1 MIPKDLPI
9 RSSLR
14 WLSLI
19 ILVMMVP
26 WLIAYVTGFTFFTA
40 LMALY
45 WLTPIGTIL
54 MAFSLALIIGI
65 IYGCLSTAIS
75 DPYSHL
81 KAFAYAH
88 GLFTSTT
95 SLPLLYTFIF
105 TEQVDPIRF
114 PEFFRFTIPLWI
126 ALPVDFSLY
135 TVYALL
141 AYRSLSEIIGYHSR
155 KPLKDVVRYWR

>member
-26 WLIAYVTGFTFFTA
+26 WLIAYVTDGTFAMA

-54 MAFSLALIIGI
+54 MAFSLALIVGI
-65 IYGCLSTAIS
+65 IYGCLST
-75 DPYSHL
+75 
-81 KAFAYAH
+81 
-88 GLFTSTT
+88 
-95 SLPLLYTFIF
+95 
-105 TEQVDPIRF
+105 
-114 PEFFRFTIPLWI
+114 
-126 ALPVDFSLY
+126 
-135 TVYALL
+135 
-141 AYRSLSEIIGYHSR
+141 
-155 KPLKDVVRYWR
+155 